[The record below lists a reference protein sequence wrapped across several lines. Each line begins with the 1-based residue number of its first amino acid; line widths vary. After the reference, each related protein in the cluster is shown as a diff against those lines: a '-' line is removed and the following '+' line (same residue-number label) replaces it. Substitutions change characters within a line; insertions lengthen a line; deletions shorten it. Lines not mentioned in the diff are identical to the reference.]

1 MGSGYIWHKRHPYDM
16 ITSEN
21 NHSETFRFPHQMN
34 RPLPKHAFPG
44 SSGKQVTLTINEKPG
59 TGEAVFKVRNSPHAT
74 GLSYETE
81 GNSGNLLPSSYLLQS
96 ESEEARAKSDEEET
110 KIREATNA
118 IKNVIKLFGQ
128 DNRRGRTKL
137 IQQATQDFRGDSKS
151 LEAGR
156 ELSEYEAQVAQA
168 QNQDRAKARAQAL
181 SQQSGQEFSP
191 NEVEPGFRPPNYAV
205 VSTSD
210 SKEWKNL
217 AHVLAI
223 QLKRVLNHM
232 EDREM
237 ENRYEKE
244 KIQEEMMVMAQQQM
258 MGRDED
264 EGPDN
269 ENDEDNDD
277 DDDEMPNNRE
287 KRRHSVFSPYAKKR
301 PENST
306 KNTKTEKKLYK
317 TNSSKKFI
325 EHNLVHRAVKKLS
338 RLEKVHKSK
347 KQKRRLVK
355 RQKSLK

>member
-1 MGSGYIWHKRHPYDM
+1 
-16 ITSEN
+16 
-21 NHSETFRFPHQMN
+21 MN
-34 RPLPKHAFPG
+34 RPPPKHAFPG
-44 SSGKQVTLTINEKPG
+44 PSGKQVTLTINEKPG
-59 TGEAVFKVRNSPHAT
+59 TGEAVFEVQNSPHAT

-81 GNSGNLLPSSYLLQS
+81 GNSGNLLPSSYDLQW

-118 IKNVIKLFGQ
+118 IKNVIKLFGK
-128 DNRRGRTKL
+128 DNRRGRTRL

-156 ELSEYEAQVAQA
+156 KLSEYEAQVAQA
-168 QNQDRAKARAQAL
+168 QNQDRAIASAQAL
-181 SQQSGQEFSP
+181 SQQSGQEFNR
-191 NEVEPGFRPPNYAV
+191 NELEPGLHSLRQPNYAV

-217 AHVLAI
+217 AHVLAT

-244 KIQEEMMVMAQQQM
+244 KVQEEMMLMAQQQM

-269 ENDEDNDD
+269 ENENDEDDD
-277 DDDEMPNNRE
+277 DDDEMNNRE
-287 KRRHSVFSPYAKKR
+287 KRRHSVLSPYVKQRSVNSRKKAKV
-301 PENST
+301 T
-306 KNTKTEKKLYK
+306 DKKFQ
-317 TNSSKKFI
+317 TNSSGKLTDP
-325 EHNLVHRAVKKLS
+325 NLVHRAVKTLS
-338 RLEKVHKSK
+338 RLEKFHKSK
-347 KQKRRLVK
+347 KHKRRLVK
-355 RQKSLK
+355 

>member
-1 MGSGYIWHKRHPYDM
+1 
-16 ITSEN
+16 
-21 NHSETFRFPHQMN
+21 MN
-34 RPLPKHAFPG
+34 RPLPKHSLPG

-59 TGEAVFKVRNSPHAT
+59 TGEAVFKVQNSPHTT

-81 GNSGNLLPSSYLLQS
+81 GNSENLLPSSYHLQT

-128 DNRRGRTKL
+128 DNRRGRTRL
-137 IQQATQDFRGDSKS
+137 IQQATRDFRGDSKS
-151 LEAGR
+151 LEAGD

-168 QNQDRAKARAQAL
+168 QNQDRAKASAQAL
-181 SQQSGQEFSP
+181 SQQSGQELSP
-191 NEVEPGFRPPNYAV
+191 NEVEPGLRPPNYAV

-217 AHVLAI
+217 AHVLAT

-232 EDREM
+232 ESREM

-244 KIQEEMMVMAQQQM
+244 KIQEEMMLMAQQQM
-258 MGRDED
+258 MGRDEE

-269 ENDEDNDD
+269 ENDEDDED
-277 DDDEMPNNRE
+277 EDEMNNRE
-287 KRRHSVFSPYAKKR
+287 KRRHSVLNPHVKQRS
-301 PENST
+301 ENSS
-306 KNTKTEKKLYK
+306 KNRKVTGKKFYK
-317 TNSSKKFI
+317 TNPSRKLT

-338 RLEKVHKSK
+338 RFEKLHNSK
-347 KQKRRLVK
+347 KPKRRLVND
-355 RQKSLK
+355 RNR

>member
-1 MGSGYIWHKRHPYDM
+1 
-16 ITSEN
+16 
-21 NHSETFRFPHQMN
+21 MN
-34 RPLPKHAFPG
+34 RPLPKHSLPG

-59 TGEAVFKVRNSPHAT
+59 TGEAVFKVQNSPHTT

-81 GNSGNLLPSSYLLQS
+81 GNSENLLPSSYRLQT

-128 DNRRGRTKL
+128 DNRRGRTRL
-137 IQQATQDFRGDSKS
+137 IQQAAQDSRGDSKS
-151 LEAGR
+151 LEAGD

-168 QNQDRAKARAQAL
+168 QNQDRAKASAQAL
-181 SQQSGQEFSP
+181 SQQSGQELSP
-191 NEVEPGFRPPNYAV
+191 NEVEPGLRPPNYAV

-217 AHVLAI
+217 AHVLAT

-232 EDREM
+232 ESREM

-244 KIQEEMMVMAQQQM
+244 KIQEEMMLMAQQQM

-269 ENDEDNDD
+269 ENDEDDED
-277 DDDEMPNNRE
+277 EDEMNNRE
-287 KRRHSVFSPYAKKR
+287 KRRHSVFNPHVKQRS
-301 PENST
+301 ENSSKSRKVT
-306 KNTKTEKKLYK
+306 DKKFYK
-317 TNSSKKFI
+317 TNPSRKLT
-325 EHNLVHRAVKKLS
+325 EHKLIHRAVKKLS
-338 RLEKVHKSK
+338 RFEKLHKSMK
-347 KQKRRLVK
+347 RKRRLVND
-355 RQKSLK
+355 RNR

>member
-1 MGSGYIWHKRHPYDM
+1 
-16 ITSEN
+16 
-21 NHSETFRFPHQMN
+21 MN

-59 TGEAVFKVRNSPHAT
+59 TGEAVFKVQNSPHTT

-128 DNRRGRTKL
+128 DNRRGRTRL

-151 LEAGR
+151 LEDSR

-168 QNQDRAKARAQAL
+168 QNQDRAKASAQTL

-191 NEVEPGFRPPNYAV
+191 NEVEPGLRPPNYAV

-217 AHVLAI
+217 ARVLAT

-244 KIQEEMMVMAQQQM
+244 KIQEEMMLMAQQQM

-269 ENDEDNDD
+269 ENDEDDE
-277 DDDEMPNNRE
+277 DDDEMNNRE
-287 KRRHSVFSPYAKKR
+287 KRRHSVLNPVVKQRSQ
-301 PENST
+301 NST
-306 KNTKTEKKLYK
+306 KSTKVTDKKYQ
-317 TNSSKKFI
+317 TNSSRKLTDP
-325 EHNLVHRAVKKLS
+325 NLVHGTVKKLS
-338 RLEKVHKSK
+338 RLEKFHKSK
-347 KQKRRLVK
+347 KHKRRLVK
-355 RQKSLK
+355 

>member
-1 MGSGYIWHKRHPYDM
+1 MQARKRHSKLWVLIFGTNDFLYGYDNQQK
-16 ITSEN
+16 N
-21 NHSETFRFPHQMN
+21 NHVEIFRFSRQMN

-59 TGEAVFKVRNSPHAT
+59 TGEAVFRVQNSPHTT

-81 GNSGNLLPSSYLLQS
+81 GNSENLLPSSYLLQS

-110 KIREATNA
+110 KIREATSA
-118 IKNVIKLFGQ
+118 IKNVIKLFDQ
-128 DNRRGRTKL
+128 DNRRGRTRL

-168 QNQDRAKARAQAL
+168 QNQDRAKASAQAL
-181 SQQSGQEFSP
+181 SQQSGQEFSS
-191 NEVEPGFRPPNYAV
+191 NEAEPGLRPPNYAV

-217 AHVLAI
+217 AHVLAT

-232 EDREM
+232 EAREM

-269 ENDEDNDD
+269 ENDEDDE
-277 DDDEMPNNRE
+277 DDDEMNNRE
-287 KRRHSVFSPYAKKR
+287 KRRHSVLSPFVKKH
-301 PENST
+301 PENASKST
-306 KNTKTEKKLYK
+306 KTDKTLFA
-317 TNSSKKFI
+317 TNSSRKFNKQ
-325 EHNLVHRAVKKLS
+325 NLVHRAVKKLS
-338 RLEKVHKSK
+338 RLENLHKSR
-347 KQKRRLVK
+347 KQKL
-355 RQKSLK
+355 

>member
-1 MGSGYIWHKRHPYDM
+1 
-16 ITSEN
+16 
-21 NHSETFRFPHQMN
+21 MN

-44 SSGKQVTLTINEKPG
+44 PSGKQVTLTINEKPG
-59 TGEAVFKVRNSPHAT
+59 TGEAVFKVQNSPHAT

-96 ESEEARAKSDEEET
+96 ENEEARAKSDEEET

-128 DNRRGRTKL
+128 GNRRGRTRL

-156 ELSEYEAQVAQA
+156 ELSEYEAQVVQA

-191 NEVEPGFRPPNYAV
+191 NEMEPGIRPPNYAV

-217 AHVLAI
+217 AHVLAT

-244 KIQEEMMVMAQQQM
+244 KIQEEMMLMAQQQM

-269 ENDEDNDD
+269 ENDEDDE
-277 DDDEMPNNRE
+277 DDDEMNNRE
-287 KRRHSVFSPYAKKR
+287 KRRHSVINPYVKQR
-301 PENST
+301 SENST
-306 KNTKTEKKLYK
+306 KKTRVTVTDKKFP
-317 TNSSKKFI
+317 TNSSGKLTDPYLI
-325 EHNLVHRAVKKLS
+325 HRTVKKLS
-338 RLEKVHKSK
+338 RLEKLHKSK
-347 KQKRRLVK
+347 KHKRRLVK
-355 RQKSLK
+355 

>member
-1 MGSGYIWHKRHPYDM
+1 MGM
-16 ITSEN
+16 ITSKQN
-21 NHSETFRFPHQMN
+21 NHVEMFRFSHQMN
-34 RPLPKHAFPG
+34 RPPRKHTFPG

-59 TGEAVFKVRNSPHAT
+59 TGEAVFRVQNSPHTT

-128 DNRRGRTKL
+128 ENRRGRTRL

-151 LEAGR
+151 LEAGH

-168 QNQDRAKARAQAL
+168 QNQDRAKESAQAL
-181 SQQSGQEFSP
+181 SQQSGQELSP
-191 NEVEPGFRPPNYAV
+191 NEVEPGLRPPNYAV

-217 AHVLAI
+217 AHVLAT

-232 EDREM
+232 EAREV

-244 KIQEEMMVMAQQQM
+244 KIQEEMMLMAQQQM

-269 ENDEDNDD
+269 ENDEDDEEE
-277 DDDEMPNNRE
+277 DEMNNRE
-287 KRRHSVFSPYAKKR
+287 KRRHSVLIPYKKKR

-306 KNTKTEKKLYK
+306 KKRKLTDRK
-317 TNSSKKFI
+317 SSRTISSRKFTD
-325 EHNLVHRAVKKLS
+325 HNVVHRSVKKLS
-338 RLEKVHKSK
+338 RFEKLHESK
-347 KQKRRLVK
+347 RRRLVK
-355 RQKSLK
+355 

>member
-1 MGSGYIWHKRHPYDM
+1 MKKI
-16 ITSEN
+16 
-21 NHSETFRFPHQMN
+21 HSETFCRFPHQMN
-34 RPLPKHAFPG
+34 RPLPKHALPG

-59 TGEAVFKVRNSPHAT
+59 TGEAVFKVQNSPHTT
-74 GLSYETE
+74 GLSYTTE
-81 GNSGNLLPSSYLLQS
+81 GNPENLLPPTYQLQT
-96 ESEEARAKSDEEET
+96 ESEEARVKSDEEET

-118 IKNVIKLFGQ
+118 IKNVIKLFDR
-128 DNRRGRTKL
+128 DNRRGRTRL

-156 ELSEYEAQVAQA
+156 ELSEYDAQVAQA
-168 QNQDRAKARAQAL
+168 ENQDRAKASAQAL

-191 NEVEPGFRPPNYAV
+191 NEVEPGLPPPNYAV

-217 AHVLAI
+217 AHVLAT

-244 KIQEEMMVMAQQQM
+244 KIQEEMMLMAQQQM

-264 EGPDN
+264 EGPNN
-269 ENDEDNDD
+269 ENDEDD
-277 DDDEMPNNRE
+277 DDDEMNNRE
-287 KRRHSVFSPYAKKR
+287 KRRHSVLSPYVKKR
-301 PENST
+301 SENAT
-306 KNTKTEKKLYK
+306 KNTKLTHEKLYK
-317 TNSSKKFI
+317 TNSSGKFA

-338 RLEKVHKSK
+338 RLEKLHKSK
-347 KQKRRLVK
+347 KQKLPLVK
-355 RQKSLK
+355 